1 MTQPTLKIILNW
13 ANEGDTPDLVDLT
26 ANTVQTSISRG
37 RNIIQDLYEV
47 GTATFRVLDPDG
59 RWNPQNL
66 SSPYSGKIVPLRQ
79 VNMYATW
86 LGVDYPIFA
95 GFTITYDYTYPKDQE
110 FGYITIRCEDAF
122 RLFNMAAVSTVTGGI
137 AGQTT
142 GQRINSI
149 LDQIGW
155 SATARDIDA
164 GLTLCQA
171 DPGTVRPA
179 LQALRTVEFTEGL
192 GAFYMS
198 ADGKATFRNRQNT
211 IIGFAPR
218 TTQTNLPFNPSFE
231 NPTDP
236 IRGWTRTNPNTLIES
251 YALDS
256 YMGTRSASIT
266 RLTANSSGLGM
277 VNTRV
282 VPVSARQSC
291 TAGDVLNVSAYF
303 KRVVGVPNFRIRVVY
318 YTSLTGTGSVS
329 SANGTVVTGSTSWTK
344 VSSAFTVPSGL
355 GITHVDL
362 QFVFG
367 NNGIIGD
374 QMLVDA
380 VVMQK
385 NAATITPFPF
395 DGESSLFPTNYAA
408 NTNWLGT
415 PYDSGS
421 QVSYLTYPVPTTF
434 NQDGTGI
441 GYQNIVFALDDKLLV
456 NQAQFTR
463 LGGSPQTNTNAAS
476 VAKYFVHSINKP
488 DLLMQ
493 TDDLALDLAQAYVAG
508 REDTEIR
515 IENLTLMLNGITD
528 SDDMISVIDID
539 YFDKVLISNNQPG
552 GSTITETLFVQGLS
566 HDITPNRWIT
576 TIKTY
581 ESLLDGLV
589 LNDNVKGTLDY
600 NVLGY

>member
-86 LGVDYPIFA
+86 LGIDYPIFA
-95 GFTITYDYTYPKDQE
+95 GFTITYDYTYPKDE
-110 FGYITIRCEDAF
+110 KFGYITIRCEDAF
-122 RLFNMAAVSTVTGGI
+122 RLFNMAAVGTVTGGI

-218 TTQTNLPFNPSFE
+218 TTQTNLLWNPSFE
-231 NPTDP
+231 NPADP
-236 IRGWTRTNPNTLIES
+236 IRGWASLNANVSIATYS
-251 YALDS
+251 ADS
-256 YMGTRSASIT
+256 YMGENSI
-266 RLTANSSGLGM
+266 L
-277 VNTRV
+277 VTRV
-282 VPVSARQSC
+282 AGSGTINSGATTSRVLGARIPVI
-291 TAGDVLNVSAYF
+291 AGDVLNLSGYF
-303 KRVVGVPNFRIRVVY
+303 KQVTGTPNYRINVGY
-318 YTSLTGTGSVS
+318 YGSLTGTAQISSVL
-329 SANGTVVTGSTSWTK
+329 GTVVTGSTAWQK
-344 VSSAFTVPSGL
+344 VSQTFTVPATA
-355 GITHVDL
+355 GITHADIR
-362 QFVFG
+362 FVFG
-367 NNGIIGD
+367 NTGVAGQQFI
-374 QMLVDA
+374 LDA
-380 VVMQK
+380 VVGQK
-385 NAATITPFPF
+385 NNASNTPFPF

-421 QVSYLTYPVPTTF
+421 QVSYLTYPDPTTF

-589 LNDNVKGTLDY
+589 LNDSVKGTLDY

>member
-1 MTQPTLKIILNW
+1 MTQPVLKIILNW

-95 GFTITYDYTYPKDQE
+95 GFTITYDYTYPKDE
-110 FGYITIRCEDAF
+110 KFGYITIRCEDAF
-122 RLFNMAAVSTVTGGI
+122 RLFNMAAVGTVTGGI

-211 IIGFAPR
+211 IIGYAPR
-218 TTQTNLPFNPSFE
+218 STRRNYVRNSNFELSAAGWISTNASIALNSTFSKFGENSLQSTSTTTTNNS
-231 NPTDP
+231 
-236 IRGWTRTNPNTLIES
+236 
-251 YALDS
+251 
-256 YMGTRSASIT
+256 GTRFAANATYRVPISVGQTWTMSAWV
-266 RLTANSSGLGM
+266 RN
-277 VNTRV
+277 
-282 VPVSARQSC
+282 
-291 TAGDVLNVSAYF
+291 
-303 KRVVGVPNFRIRVVY
+303 
-318 YTSLTGTGSVS
+318 LTGTRQIYLTSRGFTTAT
-329 SANGTVVTGSTSWTK
+329 SATATTLSTTSTTNSTTFTKLSQTFTITDPTLTYMELFPRFISTGA
-344 VSSAFTVPSGL
+344 V
-355 GITHVDL
+355 
-362 QFVFG
+362 
-367 NNGIIGD
+367 GD
-374 QMLVDA
+374 SFLVDGLMLELNETSA
-380 VVMQK
+380 S
-385 NAATITPFPF
+385 PFYF
-395 DGESSLFPTNYAA
+395 DGDFSDYPTNYSA
-408 NTNWLGT
+408 NASWLGT
-415 PYDSGS
+415 PYESTS
-421 QVSYLTYPVPTTF
+421 QVSYLTYPTPTTF

-463 LGGSPQTNTNAAS
+463 FGGNPQTNTNAAS

-589 LNDNVKGTLDY
+589 LNDSVKGTLDY